1 MTISRDDVLYVA
13 QLSRISLPD
22 AEAERFTEQ
31 LGRILDYVN
40 QLCELDTTDVEAMS
54 HPHGVQNVLRPDAVR
69 PSLPPSEAVANAP
82 QAKANMFRVPRVI
95 DEG

>member
-1 MTISRDDVLYVA
+1 MAISRDDVLYVA

-40 QLCELDTTDVEAMS
+40 QLDELDTTDVEEMS
-54 HPHGVQNVLRPDAVR
+54 HPHGIKNVLRPDEVR
-69 PSLPPSEAVANAP
+69 PSLPPAEAVANAP